1 EIGVADRDAV
11 PMRIKGAILRVMGG
25 AVHGGLLLHIYG
37 CLFTGMCLL
46 VLGADYPFCPVRSA
60 TASSACPD
68 RLLISQ
74 ADIVAHLFR
83 LRVATPRCILLH
95 WKTNL
100 SLSSAVVRPA

>member
-1 EIGVADRDAV
+1 R
-11 PMRIKGAILRVMGG
+11 
-25 AVHGGLLLHIYG
+25 LLQRLSELPLLPYTTLFRSGRG
-37 CLFTGMCLL
+37 CSRRTPAAYLL
-46 VLGADYPFCPVRSA
+46 VLGADYPFCPVRFA
-60 TASSACPD
+60 TASSACAD

-100 SLSSAVVRPA
+100 SLSSAVVRPACWLRK